1 VTDEIIDKNT
11 NEPVSASYLKRT
23 WKHVPRK
30 RIALLMATLATAFAA
45 LWYGIDWWKA
55 GRFVET
61 TDDAYVGGNVTV
73 ISPHV
78 SGYIADILV
87 KDNQFV
93 QAGQPLI
100 RLEDRDFKAALDA
113 ADALVAERKASLNRL
128 HAQHDLEQAL
138 MRKAEADLDEKK
150 ASAEFRA
157 LDATRYRNL
166 AQTQAGSQQN
176 AERSRTMSQEAQ
188 ASVASAKAGLLAAR
202 QQLAVI
208 DTQIVEAMAALS
220 QTEAQ
225 KRTAW
230 LNFGYTEIR
239 SPIDGYVGDRSAHPG
254 TYTMAGTQL
263 LSIVPANGLWV
274 DANFKEDQLH
284 DMKPGEPVEVIA
296 DITRSRLFHGHVES
310 LSPATGAVFSVIPPQ
325 NATGNFTKIVQ
336 RVPVRI
342 KLDDDVAR
350 LGILRPGLSTTV
362 SVDTRS
368 RAGKTP

>member
-1 VTDEIIDKNT
+1 
-11 NEPVSASYLKRT
+11 
-23 WKHVPRK
+23 
-30 RIALLMATLATAFAA
+30 MAILVAGVAA
-45 LWYGIDWWKA
+45 LWYGIDWWTV
-55 GRFVET
+55 GRFIET

-78 SGYIADILV
+78 PGYIADILV

-93 QAGQPLI
+93 QVGQPLI
-100 RLEDRDFKAALDA
+100 RLEDRDYKAALDA
-113 ADALVAERKASLNRL
+113 AAALVAERKASLNRL
-128 HAQHDLEQAL
+128 HAQHNLEQAL

-176 AERSRTMSQEAQ
+176 AERSRTMSQGAQ
-188 ASVASAKAGLLAAR
+188 ASVASAKATLRAAT
-202 QQLAVI
+202 QQLAVTG
-208 DTQIVEAMAALS
+208 TQIVEAMAALT
-220 QTEAQ
+220 QAEAQ
-225 KRTAW
+225 HRTAR
-230 LNFGYTEIR
+230 LNFGYTEIY

-254 TYTMAGTQL
+254 TYMTAGTQL

-284 DMKPGEPVEVIA
+284 DMKPGEPVKVIA
-296 DITRSRLFHGHVES
+296 DVTRSKVFHGHVES

-342 KLDDDVAR
+342 KLDDDDAT
-350 LGILRPGLSTTV
+350 LGVLRPGLSTTV
-362 SVDTRS
+362 SVDTRTH
-368 RAGKTP
+368 AGK